1 MKFDNE
7 TSIIQQKIA
16 NGYAGVSRR
25 LAIVNAL
32 NLETNETVID
42 ICLLYTSPSPRDE

>member
-25 LAIVNAL
+25 LALSLIHISEPTRL
-32 NLETNETVID
+32 
-42 ICLLYTSPSPRDE
+42 R

>member
-16 NGYAGVSRR
+16 NSYAGVSRR
-25 LAIVNAL
+25 LAIL
-32 NLETNETVID
+32 NLRH
-42 ICLLYTSPSPRDE
+42 LQ